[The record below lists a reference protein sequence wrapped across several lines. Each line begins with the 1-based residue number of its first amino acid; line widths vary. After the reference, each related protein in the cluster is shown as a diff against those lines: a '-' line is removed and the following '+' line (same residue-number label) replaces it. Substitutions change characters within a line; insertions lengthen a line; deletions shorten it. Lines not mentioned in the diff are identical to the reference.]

1 MLARFLYSRKKDT
14 LKSTYYTRTP
24 IIFYVKLL
32 EQDSYT
38 LKYETNTQLSQYS
51 YPGADKKKTLK
62 MNINVLILQF
72 GRQEKIGIW
81 CQQEAKILST
91 WM

>member
-51 YPGADKKKTLK
+51 YPGADKKKDFKDEHQCPNFTVWKTRKNRYL
-62 MNINVLILQF
+62 VSA
-72 GRQEKIGIW
+72 G
-81 CQQEAKILST
+81 S
-91 WM
+91 